1 MNEDPIIELPE
12 EIPDL
17 AAAYPELAQLKAANE
32 ALRERGQHWLFST
45 FEKISQPNPDL
56 QIGQQAWQFD
66 VDRNVMI
73 GARMGIRF
81 RDQTLTIEVGWPRE
95 QSHGIVP
102 DLGLAR
108 ARVSH
113 SPNVTIDANLL
124 DVLTLRKEKDSDE
137 VNWYKLKNNMVEE
150 KISEEIL
157 QEYLKKLTTNE

>member
-1 MNEDPIIELPE
+1 MNEETIIELPE

-45 FEKISQPNPDL
+45 FEKIAQPNPNF
-56 QIGQQAWQFD
+56 QIGQQAWQFE

-108 ARVSH
+108 ARVSR

-137 VNWYKLKNNMVEE
+137 VNWYKLKNNQVGE
-150 KISEEIL
+150 KITEEIL
-157 QEYLKKLTTNE
+157 QGYLAKLAVM